1 MLNTIAELP
10 ADAAPRFAAVSRTGA
25 QPAHES
31 ATINE
36 TIADE
41 VLTLTRVRLVEA
53 GIFARANRRR

>member
-10 ADAAPRFAAVSRTGA
+10 AEAAPRFVAVPRTGA
-25 QPAHES
+25 QPAHER
-31 ATINE
+31 ATINA

-41 VLTLTRVRLVEA
+41 LLMLTRVRLVEA